1 MVVYKQSDIT
11 VRSSVTDISSSM
23 SMSSEHTMDSQE
35 EFYIL
40 QYVEEH

>member
-11 VRSSVTDISSSM
+11 VRSSATKISSSM
-23 SMSSEHTMDSQE
+23 SMSSEHIMDSQE
-35 EFYIL
+35 EFFIL